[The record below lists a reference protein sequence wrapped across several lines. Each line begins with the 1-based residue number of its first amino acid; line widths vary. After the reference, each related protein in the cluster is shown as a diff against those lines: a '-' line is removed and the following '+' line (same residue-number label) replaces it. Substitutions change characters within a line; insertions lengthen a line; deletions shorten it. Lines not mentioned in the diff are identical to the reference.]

1 MPVILKSYLKI
12 GNSFVWIDSHYDK
25 EYLGLK
31 YIKKLDC
38 IIKYNQR
45 FRDFKDKI
53 KKIFYIFDE
62 KED

>member
-31 YIKKLDC
+31 YIKKLDF

-53 KKIFYIFDE
+53 
-62 KED
+62 